1 MTGNNSLGIAG
12 LECMIPLLEEGTQGK
27 SVKGQPELEREQKR
41 PVWEI

>member
-1 MTGNNSLGIAG
+1 
-12 LECMIPLLEEGTQGK
+12 MIPLLEEGTQGK